1 MPGDPFPAVVQE
13 QTWTLGAA
21 PARRPAIAMSLTNV
35 GSLGVDLVRAGFPT
49 GTHGSIGVSTD
60 GRATLQLIGVR
71 AGFVVR
77 LDGAVIGRVP
87 ASGRFS
93 VTFLAGRHVIAF

>member
-1 MPGDPFPAVVQE
+1 MDVKLFETV
-13 QTWTLGAA
+13 TWTLGKH
-21 PARRPAIAMSLTNV
+21 
-35 GSLGVDLVRAGFPT
+35 LVRAGFPT
-49 GTHGSIGVSTD
+49 GSHGSIGVNTD

-77 LDGAVIGRVP
+77 LDGAVVGRVRP
-87 ASGRFS
+87 SGRFS